1 MKVRA
6 DRSAPDP
13 ATAPAAATTTV
24 AAAGVNTADTVAAAT
39 DYAAL
44 PPKPRSPFREGIGR
58 LVRNRTAVAG
68 LIIITVFLLMALLAP
83 WLAPRDPLAQA
94 LYAKL
99 KPPFWDPAGSF
110 DHLLGTDD
118 FGRDLLS
125 RIIYGSR
132 ISMLVGLV
140 SVTISLFFGTFAGAV
155 AGFYGG
161 RLDNLIMRFMDLLL
175 AFPSILLAIV
185 IVAFLGPSLRNAML
199 AIGVVSIPRYARIV
213 RGSVLEE
220 YNKDYVQGARALG
233 AGDGRLIFHH
243 ILPNCLAPLIVQTTL
258 GFASAILE
266 AAALSFLGL
275 GAQPPTPEWG
285 AMLANGRAL
294 ILRAWWAVT
303 FPGLMILFAV
313 LGFNL
318 LGDGMRDALDPRLRD

>member
-1 MKVRA
+1 M
-6 DRSAPDP
+6 
-13 ATAPAAATTTV
+13 TTT
-24 AAAGVNTADTVAAAT
+24 AAPLKNDAVEPEKSYGPLTE
-39 DYAAL
+39 AL
-44 PPKPRSPFREGIGR
+44 LR
-58 LVRNRTAVAG
+58 LRKNKIAVAG
-68 LIIITVFLLMALLAP
+68 IVIISLFLVMALFSRWVAP
-83 WLAPRDPLAQA
+83 HDPLAQS
-94 LYAKL
+94 LYDKL
-99 KPPFWDPAGSF
+99 KPPVWDDGGSWTYP
-110 DHLLGTDD
+110 LGTDD

-125 RIIYGSR
+125 SIIYGSR
-132 ISMLVGLV
+132 ISMLVGIVAV
-140 SVTISLFFGTFAGAV
+140 SISLFLGTLAGAV

-161 RLDNLIMRFMDLLL
+161 RVDNVIMRLMDILL

-185 IVAFLGPSLRNAML
+185 IVAFLGPSLRNAMI

-220 YNKDYVQGARALG
+220 FSKDYVQAARALG
-233 AGDGRLIFHH
+233 AGDGRLIFVH

-318 LGDGMRDALDPRLRD
+318 LGDGLRDALDPRLRE